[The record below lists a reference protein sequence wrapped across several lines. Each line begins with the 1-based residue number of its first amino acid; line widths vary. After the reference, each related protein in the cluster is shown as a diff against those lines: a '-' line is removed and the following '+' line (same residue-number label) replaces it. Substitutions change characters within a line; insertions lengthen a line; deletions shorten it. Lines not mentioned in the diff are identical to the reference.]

1 MEIPPTVRRHL
12 ALKAL
17 GASAALVAV
26 LLLAGC
32 GSSGGSD
39 STAASSASST
49 VVSSD
54 SSSGSGAVPS
64 SSLIQPGKL
73 TICTDVPVPPFE
85 MYNENG
91 ELEGFE
97 IELGDAFGERMN
109 LEPVWVNTVFDTI
122 IAALKS
128 GKCDAI
134 INDMF
139 ITPEREAEIRQI
151 PYLTSGQSFMVAKG
165 NPDGIDPTDNTTLC
179 GKTLTTQLG
188 GAMVP
193 EAQEISD
200 ECEKNGE
207 GAISLLQPTKFSDA
221 LQQLQTGHAEA
232 LFFDS
237 PTNAYYA
244 QLQPD
249 NFEITGP
256 ILKDETLLGIGV
268 VKDNKPLI
276 DEFIKQLEALQSD
289 GTYKELLSNWNLQ
302 DARVPPPQ

>member
-1 MEIPPTVRRHL
+1 MASPSFARSNLARTV
-12 ALKAL
+12 L
-17 GASAALVAV
+17 GALTLLSAALILSAC
-26 LLLAGC
+26 G
-32 GSSGGSD
+32 GSSSSD
-39 STAASSASST
+39 STSASTDST
-49 VVSSD
+49 GSDTSSSDVSSPVPD
-54 SSSGSGAVPS
+54 SALVSA
-64 SSLIQPGKL
+64 GKL

-85 MYNENG
+85 MYNESG

-109 LEPVWVNTVFDTI
+109 LEPVWINTVFDTI

-139 ITPEREAEIRQI
+139 ITPEREAEIKQI

-165 NPDGIDPTDNTTLC
+165 NPDGIDPTDNSTLC

-193 EAQEISD
+193 EAKEISS
-200 ECEKNGE
+200 ECEANGE
-207 GAISLLQPTKFSDA
+207 GAISILQPTKFSDA
-221 LQQLQTGHAEA
+221 LQQLQTGHAAA

-249 NFEITGP
+249 DFEITGP

-276 DEFIKQLEALQSD
+276 DEFIKQLEALQAD

>member
-1 MEIPPTVRRHL
+1 MALPSLFRSKL
-12 ALKAL
+12 ALKVVGAL
-17 GASAALVAV
+17 TLLSTALILSA
-26 LLLAGC
+26 C
-32 GSSGGSD
+32 GSSSSD
-39 STAASSASST
+39 STSASTESSGSDTSSST
-49 VVSSD
+49 V
-54 SSSGSGAVPS
+54 SGGVPD
-64 SSLIQPGKL
+64 SSLISPGKL

-85 MYNENG
+85 MYNESG

-97 IELGDAFGERMN
+97 IELGDAFGEGME

-139 ITPEREAEIRQI
+139 ITPEREAEIKQI
-151 PYLTSGQSFMVAKG
+151 PYLTSGQSFMVTKG
-165 NPDGIDPTDNTTLC
+165 NPEGIDPTDNSTLC

-193 EAQEISD
+193 EAKEISA
-200 ECEKNGE
+200 ECEANGE
-207 GAISLLQPTKFSDA
+207 GAISLLQPTKFSDS
-221 LQQLQTGHAEA
+221 LQQLQTGHAQA

-244 QLQPD
+244 QLNPD
-249 NFEITGP
+249 EFEITGP

-276 DEFIKQLEALQSD
+276 DEFVKQLEALQAD
-289 GTYKELLSNWNLQ
+289 GTYEELLSNWNLQ

>member
-1 MEIPPTVRRHL
+1 MELPPLARSHL
-12 ALKAL
+12 ARKACVALAAL
-17 GASAALVAV
+17 GV
-26 LLLAGC
+26 LLMFSAC
-32 GSSGGSD
+32 GSGGSD
-39 STAASSASST
+39 S
-49 VVSSD
+49 SD
-54 SSSGSGAVPS
+54 TGTGASSGSSAVPA
-64 SSLIQPGKL
+64 SSLIQSDKL

-97 IELGDAFGERMN
+97 IELGDEFGERMN
-109 LEPVWVNTVFDTI
+109 LEPVWINSVFDTI

-151 PYLTSGQSFMVAKG
+151 PYLTSGQSFMVTKG
-165 NPDGIDPTDNTTLC
+165 NPDGIDPTKPSTLC

-193 EAQEISD
+193 EAKEISD
-200 ECEKNGE
+200 ECQQDGSDPI
-207 GAISLLQPTKFSDA
+207 ALLQPTKFSDS
-221 LQQLQTGHAEA
+221 LQQLQTGHAQA

-244 QLQPD
+244 QLQPED
-249 NFEITGP
+249 FEITGP

-268 VKDNKPLI
+268 VNDNQPLI
-276 DEFIKQLEALQSD
+276 GEFIKQLKALQAD
-289 GTYKELLSNWNLQ
+289 GTYEELLSNWNLQ
-302 DARVPPPQ
+302 EARVPPPQ